1 MHVVGDSCEHGIV
14 LCRATRHS
22 KTHCSMQIP
31 GGPFSQTKG
40 PPLSPRQP
48 PDAPIRPSPAHK
60 WTCLSKRIWYFF
72 LQSSLDRSGSLACLS
87 LSADGPQPET
97 KPQPKWLEQT
107 VFIIQRNV
115 FLKASFKIILILA
128 DSLQLRLS
136 KYPLEI
142 ISILNWNLECW
153 LSEKGKMEYPKKR
166 GPL

>member
-31 GGPFSQTKG
+31 GVPFSQTKG

-115 FLKASFKIILILA
+115 FLKASFKII
-128 DSLQLRLS
+128 QLRLS

-153 LSEKGKMEYPKKR
+153 SSEKGKMEYPKKR